1 MGEIGNI
8 WIKIGAKID
17 DFEKNMSAAEK
28 AMVKVGD
35 KFQGI
40 GKTLG
45 IAGAAITASMGLII
59 AKTANLGDEFY
70 DLSQRTG
77 IAVETLSSFKLAAD
91 KSGTSIGG
99 FATGMKGLSRAMF
112 EAAGGGKEA
121 QEAFKSVGVS
131 ATDSS
136 GKLRPLDQVM
146 LDVADRFASM
156 ADGAEKNALAMK
168 LFGKAG
174 MDLIPMLNLGRK
186 GLEENVEQ
194 MKRFGSVTLEEAR
207 AGDAFNDAMTDL
219 QAATG
224 GLTRTIGN
232 ALIPAM
238 TSLAAK
244 ASEIIAK
251 VSAWAREHPLLIKVV
266 SGTVLV
272 IGGLLTALGTLS
284 YAFGTIL
291 KHIPTLITGL
301 KTLRALLSTLVSK
314 TIVFTFAIAGV
325 AIVVAGVAKMIADFK
340 KLREEGKTTADA
352 LTAMAPS
359 FNPFKNMSREG
370 LGKFL
375 TDMDA
380 ARDKS
385 INLKGAMIL
394 LGDAF
399 RAIKGAIDPATSSV
413 ANLAAIFKE
422 FGLKTKT
429 ELTAELANAEA
440 ALKLLKASVEATPG
454 AITTLE
460 DKIKSLKESLYGA
473 RTETETLTE
482 TFTPMARGAAFVRDV
497 IQGFAGE
504 LTNTFLPAARDMS
517 LVMAAAP
524 GTFNE
529 VGSAASRLE
538 YVFKAIGDAIGVSA
552 ATVKVAVWNM
562 QADILAMMGIILP
575 KIQSLPQ
582 AIGPA
587 MNEVSTIVTN
597 AVQNIAGAIAG
608 AFNLQGLFGAAPK
621 TVKFDSSYYDAM
633 IKAATAAYDKE
644 RALIEANNDARLNA
658 ARKAYGAQE
667 LLISRAEEDFDR
679 DLERHYDSQD
689 RAYER
694 QYENQKRAIEN
705 SKMTEAQKYA
715 ALQALERAY
724 EDAKAAREKARE
736 DKKVA
741 LERKR
746 EDAKLARELVHEKA
760 IEAIRTAGLAKL
772 LALQNAHQAELDAIR
787 VAEDAARQKQA
798 DDELKRQNSLWTK
811 VKGIFATAIEEM
823 LKLWIGKFIANIIGG
838 AASAATGVATS
849 MASIGTTIAS
859 LVSTVGT
866 VLTTLVASIG
876 TAIVTLATAI
886 GTAMVTL
893 ATGIASAAT
902 IIAAAA
908 PAIIVTSLL
917 ALGIMAG
924 LNLLKRIFAAGG
936 TGAGDGM
943 GRVVER
949 QDIQISLLTR
959 IFDTL
964 NDNIKTAL
972 WGISTK
978 LDKGVKDKLVTISG
992 YLKTIASKNYLATAV
1007 GYLKSIAATIG
1018 NLTEGVTETTTAT
1031 VTRGGGEGSGSSHF
1045 ASGGIAWT
1053 PQLAR
1058 IAERGP
1064 EIIMPLREYRADA
1077 TPSAGGRNRSIN
1089 LTFNVN
1095 AIDRAGVETFL
1106 RRDAKPIL
1114 QRMFDHNDF
1123 NVPTGAVGGA

>member
-194 MKRFGSVTLEEAR
+194 MKRFGIVTLEEAR

-429 ELTAELANAEA
+429 ELTEELANAEA
-440 ALKLLKASVEATPG
+440 ALKLLKTSAEATPG
-454 AITTLE
+454 AITALE
-460 DKIKSLKESLYGA
+460 DKIKTLKESLCGV

-562 QADILAMMGIILP
+562 QADILAMIGIILP
-575 KIQSLPQ
+575 KIQSLAPATQ
-582 AIGPA
+582 ATTQT
-587 MNEVSTIVTN
+587 M
-597 AVQNIAGAIAG
+597 AGY
-608 AFNLQGLFGAAPK
+608 FNGLFNDIAAGFGNTIQKWLEGATTFK
-621 TVKFDSSYYDAM
+621 NFMEGLWDDVKKSFFRM
-633 IKAATAAYDKE
+633 IGEMVAEWLVNFVKNLISGAVTAATSV
-644 RALIEANNDARLNA
+644 
-658 ARKAYGAQE
+658 G
-667 LLISRAEEDFDR
+667 
-679 DLERHYDSQD
+679 
-689 RAYER
+689 
-694 QYENQKRAIEN
+694 
-705 SKMTEAQKYA
+705 
-715 ALQALERAY
+715 
-724 EDAKAAREKARE
+724 
-736 DKKVA
+736 
-741 LERKR
+741 
-746 EDAKLARELVHEKA
+746 
-760 IEAIRTAGLAKL
+760 
-772 LALQNAHQAELDAIR
+772 
-787 VAEDAARQKQA
+787 
-798 DDELKRQNSLWTK
+798 
-811 VKGIFATAIEEM
+811 
-823 LKLWIGKFIANIIGG
+823 
-838 AASAATGVATS
+838 TS
-849 MASIGTTIAS
+849 MASIGAS
-859 LVSTVGT
+859 IGTLATAVGGVLV
-866 VLTTLVASIG
+866 TLVTSIG

-908 PAIIVTSLL
+908 PAITVTSLL

-924 LNLLKRIFAAGG
+924 LNWLKRIFSAGG

-959 IFDTL
+959 IFETL

-1018 NLTEGVTETTTAT
+1018 NLAGAGTATTTAT
-1031 VTRGGGEGSGSSHF
+1031 VTGGGSQGSGSSHF

-1053 PQLAR
+1053 PQLAH

-1064 EIIMPLREYRADA
+1064 EIIMPLREYQTAR
-1077 TPSAGGRNRSIN
+1077 GGRNSNVN
-1089 LTFNVN
+1089 LTFN
-1095 AIDRAGVETFL
+1095 IRALDGADMISVVHNKI
-1106 RRDAKPIL
+1106 KPIL
-1114 QRMFDHNDF
+1114 QNILNHNGLR
-1123 NVPTGAVGGA
+1123 VPTGAVGGA